1 MRNLKISA
9 SLAAAAFL
17 VAGCAGSA
25 VSELAASSQKLE
37 QDISGRCLGWH
48 ARAEKAAHPDAETI
62 ALHDRLAKKAAD
74 LQAAAASQQ
83 LHGEALQT
91 AAGKIAQ
98 AQIEADAV
106 YDAQANLEVEAD
118 CWHELEMVKDT
129 HKQMNQRLADSS
141 NLVDTPASPAW
152 TPTPV
157 PQLPR
162 PSVYV
167 PPAGSGLADTY
178 S

>member
-17 VAGCAGSA
+17 VAGCGGSA

-129 HKQMNQRLADSS
+129 HRRMAQRLARDSNRADAPS
-141 NLVDTPASPAW
+141 GTPPDPSLY
-152 TPTPV
+152 V
-157 PQLPR
+157 LP
-162 PSVYV
+162 PPPVYV
-167 PPAGSGLADTY
+167 PPTESGEH
-178 S
+178 SR